1 MEGKMKNLFI
11 DTNIWLSLY
20 DFTSN
25 DLGEFLKLKEH
36 IGDSVK
42 LIFLNKFI
50 MRLLEIGR
58 IS

>member
-1 MEGKMKNLFI
+1 MKNLFI